1 MASVDTSRWK
11 ALGWAMGVI
20 LWLLTGSIAGSLSAQ
35 SVTEVFPSQEIVLA
49 DWGMSDV
56 SEVGYLHFGVLH
68 RRQGDMLAV
77 YDVRNSTPVV
87 QRPDE
92 PRRSTPPFD
101 GDVFLLGHFDR
112 GNTNR
117 LGGYFNGFARAPS
130 MSAVSIARA
139 PEAGPALAYSYENSA
154 GSFAGFWIHLFDF
167 KRRPTERVFFDAS
180 PFAYLT
186 FTIRGEQ
193 GGEDLALHIADRA
206 REQREG
212 SLPIGD
218 VASFLD
224 SGRVEATWQ
233 RAWVPRDQWPAGLNT
248 GEMASLVFLTNGE
261 GRGRIFLKDIA
272 FTTRR
277 DAEIP
282 AAGGAEEPRESLRQA
297 MWLWETPAVTS
308 GPDARRRLVQFCR
321 TEGITDLFLQLPY
334 EAERVDEGW
343 TISWDREQLRPL
355 IAELHAA
362 GVTVHAL
369 DGDPRFGL
377 SEWHGRV
384 IATIQSVAEYNRE
397 SLPTERFD
405 GIRYDI
411 EPYLLPGFGGV
422 RHTQILQQYLT
433 IVAASQALAAQAGL
447 VYGVDIPAW
456 FDERNEFFELVA
468 DVEGRPLSELI
479 IDIVDNVGIM
489 DYRTQAYGADGTIAH
504 AQSELRYAAGVGK
517 KVFLGLETGELPDET
532 DFAFSSQGSGGS
544 RVVVEQI
551 DDGRARISWIA
562 EEAWDRLRERPRTTT
577 GTTTGTTTA
586 AETTTGT
593 TMGTVIL
600 RESRATHVPSTKLS
614 FAAYSRS
621 ELDVVIEQTAL
632 ELQQF
637 ESFYGFAIHSYE
649 SYRPWLE
656 GPR

>member
-1 MASVDTSRWK
+1 
-11 ALGWAMGVI
+11 MGVI
-20 LWLLTGSIAGSLSAQ
+20 WLLTGSLSAQ
-35 SVTEVFPSQEIVLA
+35 SVNDVFPSQEIVLA
-49 DWGMSDV
+49 AWGMSDV

-68 RRQGDMLAV
+68 RRQGDALAV
-77 YDVRNSTPVV
+77 YDVRHGTPVA
-87 QRPDE
+87 QWPSE
-92 PRRSTPPFD
+92 PLRSTPPLD

-139 PEAGPALAYSYENSA
+139 PDDGPALAYSYDNAA

-167 KRRPTERVFFDAS
+167 KRHPTERVFFDAS
-180 PFAYLT
+180 PFTYLT
-186 FTIRGEQ
+186 FAIRGEQ

-206 REQREG
+206 WERREG
-212 SLPIGD
+212 SLLIGD
-218 VASFLD
+218 LASFLPG
-224 SGRVEATWQ
+224 GRVQATWQ
-233 RAWVPRDQWPAGLNT
+233 RAWVPRDKWPAGLNT
-248 GEMASLVFLTNGE
+248 RELASLVFLTNGE
-261 GRGRIFLKDIA
+261 GRGRVFLKDIA

-282 AAGGAEEPRESLRQA
+282 TAGKGEEPGRSLRRA
-297 MWLWETPAVTS
+297 LWLWETPAVTS

-334 EAERVDEGW
+334 EAERVAEGW
-343 TISWDREQLRPL
+343 TISWDRERLRPL
-355 IAELHAA
+355 IADLHAA

-369 DGDPRFGL
+369 DGDPRFSL
-377 SEWHGRV
+377 PEWHGRV
-384 IATIQSVAEYNRE
+384 IATIQSITEYNRE
-397 SLPTERFD
+397 SPPTERFD

-422 RHTQILQQYLT
+422 RQTQILRQYLS

-468 DVEGRPLSELI
+468 NVEGRPLSELI

-504 AQSELRYAAGVGK
+504 AQSELRYAEGLGK
-517 KVFLGLETGELPDET
+517 KVFLGLETSELPDET

-551 DDGRARISWIA
+551 DDERARVSWIA
-562 EEAWDRLRERPRTTT
+562 EEAWDRLSERPRTTT
-577 GTTTGTTTA
+577 
-586 AETTTGT
+586 
-593 TMGTVIL
+593 GTVIL
-600 RESRATHVPSTKLS
+600 RESRATEVPSGKLS
-614 FAAYSRS
+614 FAGYSRS
-621 ELDVVIEQTAL
+621 EIEAVIEQTAL

>member
-1 MASVDTSRWK
+1 MT
-11 ALGWAMGVI
+11 ALP
-20 LWLLTGSIAGSLSAQ
+20 SLIH
-35 SVTEVFPSQEIVLA
+35 T
-49 DWGMSDV
+49 
-56 SEVGYLHFGVLH
+56 
-68 RRQGDMLAV
+68 
-77 YDVRNSTPVV
+77 TK
-87 QRPDE
+87 RP
-92 PRRSTPPFD
+92 
-101 GDVFLLGHFDR
+101 G
-112 GNTNR
+112 
-117 LGGYFNGFARAPS
+117 A
-130 MSAVSIARA
+130 
-139 PEAGPALAYSYENSA
+139 
-154 GSFAGFWIHLFDF
+154 FAGFWIHLFDF
-167 KRRPTERVFFDAS
+167 KRPPAERVLFGAS

-186 FTIRGEQ
+186 FAIRGEH
-193 GGEDLALHIADRA
+193 GGEDLVLHIADRA
-206 REQREG
+206 WEEREG
-212 SLPIGD
+212 SLPIAD
-218 VASFLD
+218 VGSFLPG
-224 SGRVEATWQ
+224 GRVETTWQ
-233 RAWVPRDQWPAGLNT
+233 RAWVPLDGWPPSLDT
-248 GEMASLVFLTNGE
+248 QELASLVFLTNGE
-261 GRGRIFLKDIA
+261 GSGRVFLKDIA

-282 AAGGAEEPRESLRQA
+282 TAASAEEPGGSLRRA

-334 EAERVDEGW
+334 EAERVDERW
-343 TISWDREQLRPL
+343 TIRWNRERLRPL
-355 IAELHAA
+355 IVELHAA

-377 SEWHGRV
+377 PEWHGQV
-384 IATIQSVAEYNRE
+384 IATIESIVEYNRE
-397 SLPTERFD
+397 SPPAERFD

-422 RHTQILQQYLT
+422 RRTQIMQQYLT
-433 IVAASQALAAQAGL
+433 IVAASRALAAQAGL

-489 DYRTQAYGADGTIAH
+489 DYRIQAYGADGTIAH
-504 AQSELRYAAGVGK
+504 AQSELRYAAGLEK

-532 DFAFSSQGSGGS
+532 DFAFSPQGSGGS
-544 RVVVEQI
+544 RVVVERI
-551 DDGRARISWIA
+551 DDERARISWIA
-562 EEAWDRLRERPRTTT
+562 EEAWDRLGGWLDDRLGRERTTT
-577 GTTTGTTTA
+577 
-586 AETTTGT
+586 
-593 TMGTVIL
+593 GTVIL
-600 RESRATHVPSTKLS
+600 RESRATSVPSGKLS

-621 ELDVVIEQTAL
+621 ELDIVIERTAL